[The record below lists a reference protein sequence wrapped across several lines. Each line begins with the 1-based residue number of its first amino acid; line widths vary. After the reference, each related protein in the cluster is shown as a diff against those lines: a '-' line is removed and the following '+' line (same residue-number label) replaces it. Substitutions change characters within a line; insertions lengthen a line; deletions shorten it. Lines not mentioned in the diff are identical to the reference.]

1 MFQATVTMF
10 SGHIIVAIFA
20 EANSPLLGL
29 RFPSEMQFRKI
40 RNALLLEDN
49 KSSFVIQEIHIRNL
63 MMPLRAS
70 NINYNDLRHIIILGN
85 EQFISRYE
93 FRAKYKGGQALPLFF
108 TLVHMCYHF

>member
-29 RFPSEMQFRKI
+29 RFPSEMQFEGKEI
-40 RNALLLEDN
+40 HFYGIDN
-49 KSSFVIQEIHIRNL
+49 KSTFGIKEIHFRNL

-85 EQFISRYE
+85 EQFISR
-93 FRAKYKGGQALPLFF
+93 
-108 TLVHMCYHF
+108 